1 MTKTISVEV
10 YKSYARTEFTV
21 GEFHLVEPPIDL
33 RSDRYLFVTWINSMA
48 KQGLVFHSQILGTY
62 LFRAEIP
69 NDRT

>member
-1 MTKTISVEV
+1 MSKTISVEV

-21 GEFHLVEPPIDL
+21 GEFHFVEPPIEI

-48 KQGLVFHSQILGTY
+48 KQGLVFHCRTLGTY

-69 NDRT
+69 NE